1 MIRSRN
7 REAFEASERERRY
20 AADMAKVRQQKAEA
34 LAAGRVEHKQE
45 ARKMR
50 ERLGLPVDD
59 EDEQNE
65 HAQVKE
71 PPYLQ
76 PALDSTNAAPPPPF
90 SSFRS
95 PVACMTLTCAFLAIG
110 GHCSLGTHGRT
121 NATRRR
127 GHPVAWRERG
137 QLVAHSLATA
147 CYGSFCILNLIIGA
161 HCMNK

>member
-95 PVACMTLTCAFLAIG
+95 PVACMTLTRAF
-110 GHCSLGTHGRT
+110 
-121 NATRRR
+121 
-127 GHPVAWRERG
+127 WR
-137 QLVAHSLATA
+137 
-147 CYGSFCILNLIIGA
+147 
-161 HCMNK
+161 